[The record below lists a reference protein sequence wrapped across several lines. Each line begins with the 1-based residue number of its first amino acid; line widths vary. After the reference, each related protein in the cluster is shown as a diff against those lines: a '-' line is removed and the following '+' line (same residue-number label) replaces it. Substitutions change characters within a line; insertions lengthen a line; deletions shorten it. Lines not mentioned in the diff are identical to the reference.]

1 MNARPRLER
10 RTLLSLAASLLL
22 AAHDVGIGAV
32 VMDEVPSRVG
42 NVGEEA
48 GDEVEGVER
57 LGLFVVVTGP
67 RQVRGGL

>member
-1 MNARPRLER
+1 
-10 RTLLSLAASLLL
+10 
-22 AAHDVGIGAV
+22 
-32 VMDEVPSRVG
+32 MDEAPSRVG

-67 RQVRGGL
+67 GQVRGGL